1 MVTSR
6 QLERQREREKERAQ
20 THLRE
25 VEEKHKEEV
34 TKLEKRLHD
43 VERDRNLLLVSGDVI
58 IHALSIMRL

>member
-6 QLERQREREKERAQ
+6 QLERQREREKKRAQ

-25 VEEKHKEEV
+25 MEEKHKEEV
-34 TKLEKRLHD
+34 TKLEKRLRE